1 MLIIGAKI
9 DEVRIDAD
17 FEKFRYDLEAF
28 ARFGIEATE
37 LPVHGFD
44 AIKNGRLDDRQT
56 ARVIK
61 VLSDYDFLY
70 SVHAPNPLNLMESV
84 GRDLHVSVLRS
95 SLQFARAVGSRIL
108 VYHPGRYIPEEVF
121 PIKGKSDLSDGVKNE
136 LREREAI
143 TLSTLADEFP
153 DIVICLENA
162 RPYLHHS
169 PYCYAEKIG
178 FLKEQVLRINKKN
191 VKINLDF
198 GHLYM
203 SACFY
208 DFDPL
213 EAAQGI
219 AGLIAHAHVHDNFG
233 HAVYVHEKQQTHQI
247 PFGKGDS
254 HMPVGWGEIP
264 IGGILSTF
272 LDRYDGMLMMELR
285 NRYFRHTGESKDN
298 LRQLCNTIKARR
310 TVNFETSTVESPIG

>member
-1 MLIIGAKI
+1 MLIIGTKI

-17 FEKFRYDLEAF
+17 FEKFRHDLESF

-44 AIKNGRLDDRQT
+44 AIKKGRLDDQQT
-56 ARVIK
+56 TRVIK
-61 VLSDYDFLY
+61 ALSDYDFSY
-70 SVHAPNPLNLMESV
+70 SVHAPNPLNLMEPV
-84 GRDLHVSVLRS
+84 DHALHVSVLRA
-95 SLQFARAVGSRIL
+95 SLEFAQAVGSRIL
-108 VYHPGRYIPEEVF
+108 VYHPGRYVPEEAF
-121 PIKGKSDLSDGVKNE
+121 PIMGKSDLSDDAKKF
-136 LREREAI
+136 LLEREAL
-143 TLSTLADEFP
+143 TLAAMADEFP
-153 DIVICLENA
+153 DIIICLENA

-169 PYCYAEKIG
+169 PYCYAENID
-178 FLKEQVLRINKKN
+178 FLKQQVLRINKKN

-208 DFDPL
+208 DFDPV

-233 HAVYVHEKQQTHQI
+233 HAVYAHEKQQTHQI

-264 IGGILSTF
+264 IKRILSAF
-272 LDRYDGMLMMELR
+272 LERYDGMLMMELR
-285 NRYFRHTGESKDN
+285 SRYFMHTEESKEN
-298 LRQLCNTIKARR
+298 LRQLCKSIKMTTEHCHYAD
-310 TVNFETSTVESPIG
+310 

>member
-1 MLIIGAKI
+1 MLIIGTKI

-17 FEKFRYDLEAF
+17 FDKFRNDLDAF

-44 AIKNGRLDDRQT
+44 AIKKGQLDDRQT

-70 SVHAPNPLNLMESV
+70 CVHAPNPLNLMEPA
-84 GRDLHVSVLRS
+84 DQTLHVSVLHS
-95 SLQFARAVGSRIL
+95 SLQFTRAIGSRIL
-108 VYHPGRYIPEEVF
+108 VYHPGRYIPEEAF
-121 PIKGKSDLSDGVKNE
+121 LIGNKSDVSDDAKKA
-136 LREREAI
+136 LLEREAM
-143 TLSTLADEFP
+143 TLAALADEFP

-162 RPYLHHS
+162 RPYLYHS
-169 PYCYAEKIG
+169 PYCYAEKIEL
-178 FLKEQVLRINKKN
+178 LKEQVLRINRKN
-191 VKINLDF
+191 VKITLDF

-208 DFDPL
+208 DFDPI
-213 EAAQGI
+213 EAAEGI

-264 IGGILSTF
+264 IGRILSTF
-272 LDRYDGMLMMELR
+272 IECYDGMLMMELR
-285 NRYFRHTGESKDN
+285 SRYFMHTGESQEN
-298 LRQLCNTIKARR
+298 LRKICNTIKALSMIK
-310 TVNFETSTVESPIG
+310 TKKSAIHTPIG

>member
-1 MLIIGAKI
+1 MLIIGTKI

-17 FEKFRYDLEAF
+17 FEKFKYDLESF

-44 AIKNGRLDDRQT
+44 AIKNGRLNDRQT

-61 VLSDYDFLY
+61 ALSDHDFLY
-70 SVHAPNPLNLMESV
+70 SVHAPNPLNLMEQT
-84 GRDLHVSVLRS
+84 DFALHVSVLRS
-95 SLQFARAVGSRIL
+95 SLEFAQAIGSHIL
-108 VYHPGRYIPEEVF
+108 VYHPGRYIPEEAF
-121 PIKGKSDLSDGVKNE
+121 PIKGKIDFPDDAKEAL
-136 LREREAI
+136 LEREA
-143 TLSTLADEFP
+143 LTLASMADAFP

-169 PYCYAEKIG
+169 PYCYAEKIDL
-178 FLKEQVLRINKKN
+178 LKEQVLRINRKN

-208 DFDPL
+208 DFDAV

-219 AGLIAHAHVHDNFG
+219 AGLIAHAHIHDNFG
-233 HAVYVHEKQQTHQI
+233 HAVYAHEKQQTHQI

-264 IGGILSTF
+264 IQRILSTF

-285 NRYFRHTGESKDN
+285 SRYFMHTEESKEN
-298 LRQLCNTIKARR
+298 LRQLCTAINARS
-310 TVNFETSTVESPIG
+310 TNKSETSITTPIN

>member
-1 MLIIGAKI
+1 MCIIGTKI

-44 AIKNGRLDDRQT
+44 AIKKGRLDDQQT
-56 ARVIK
+56 ARVKKI
-61 VLSDYDFLY
+61 LSDYDFLY

-84 GRDLHVSVLRS
+84 NHDLHVSVLRS

-108 VYHPGRYIPEEVF
+108 VYHPGRYIPEEAF
-121 PIKGKSDLSDGVKNE
+121 PIWGKSDLSNDVKKT
-136 LREREAI
+136 LREREAM
-143 TLSTLADEFP
+143 TLAALADEFP

-169 PYCYAEKIG
+169 PYCYAETIEP
-178 FLKEQVLRINKKN
+178 LKEQVLRINKRN

-203 SACFY
+203 SARFY
-208 DFDPL
+208 NFDPV
-213 EAAQGI
+213 EATQGI

-264 IGGILSTF
+264 IKRILSTF
-272 LDRYDGMLMMELR
+272 LNCYDGMLMMELR
-285 NRYFRHTGESKDN
+285 GRYFIHTGESKEN
-298 LRQLCNTIKARR
+298 LKQLCTAIKARSMMK
-310 TVNFETSTVESPIG
+310 TEKSIVTSSID

>member
-1 MLIIGAKI
+1 MLVIGSKI

-44 AIKNGRLDDRQT
+44 AIKKGRLDDRQT
-56 ARVIK
+56 ARVVK

-70 SVHAPNPLNLMESV
+70 SIHAPNPLNLMEPV
-84 GRDLHVSVLRS
+84 QHALHVSVFRS

-108 VYHPGRYIPEEVF
+108 VYHAGRYTPEEAF
-121 PIKGKSDLSDGVKNE
+121 PIKGKIDLSDDSKKE
-136 LREREAI
+136 LWEREAL
-143 TLSTLADEFP
+143 TLADLADEFP

-169 PYCYAEKIG
+169 PYCYAEKIDL
-178 FLKEQVLRINKKN
+178 LKEQVLRINKAN
-191 VKINLDF
+191 VKINLDV

-208 DFDPL
+208 DFDPV
-213 EAAQGI
+213 EATQGI
-219 AGLIAHAHVHDNFG
+219 AGLIAHVHVHDNFG
-233 HAVYVHEKQQTHQI
+233 HAVYAHEKQQTHQI

-264 IGGILSTF
+264 IKRILSTF
-272 LDRYDGMLMMELR
+272 MDRYDGMLMMELR
-285 NRYFRHTGESKDN
+285 SRYFIHTGESKEY
-298 LRQLCNTIKARR
+298 LKQLCTAIKARN
-310 TVNFETSTVESPIG
+310 TLKTEKSTVTIPTD